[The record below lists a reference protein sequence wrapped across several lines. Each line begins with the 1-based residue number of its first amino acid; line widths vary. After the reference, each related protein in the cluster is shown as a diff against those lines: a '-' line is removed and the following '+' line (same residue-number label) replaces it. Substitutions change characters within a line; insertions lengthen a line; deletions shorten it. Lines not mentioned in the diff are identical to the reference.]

1 MVCGKRWISIV
12 MERFSQSSPE
22 GLVSWPTLASSLLC
36 CLPLTGWSV
45 GFVTFLQSTMTL
57 LLCTCQE
64 PFRSWE
70 FGKVGKR
77 LHWEKAQMPGP
88 SGGSW
93 CLDRLESLSFL
104 EPCRLLHDSR
114 VLSVLLASGWAKAM
128 SWLWNLRV
136 TEGQYKNDYAVAAVY
151 SLSHV
156 WLFATPQTVACQAP
170 LSMGFPR
177 WKSWSWLPFSSP
189 GDLPD
194 TGIELASPAWQAES
208 SPLSNQGSPRM
219 TVISIYLL
227 SGCSVLGTMA
237 GIYILYILFNVVF
250 PHNFSHRWLLLL
262 IYLFLS
268 MIYSIQNSK
277 GIKIFA
283 VSL

>member
-1 MVCGKRWISIV
+1 MTLSITSNPV
-12 MERFSQSSPE
+12 VFNW
-22 GLVSWPTLASSLLC
+22 GLVESSMELSKNADVQV
-36 CLPLTGWSV
+36 LTQTFTTRSSGVRAGGAIHFQNTYW
-45 GFVTFLQSTMTL
+45 GF
-57 LLCTCQE
+57 
-64 PFRSWE
+64 
-70 FGKVGKR
+70 
-77 LHWEKAQMPGP
+77 
-88 SGGSW
+88 
-93 CLDRLESLSFL
+93 
-104 EPCRLLHDSR
+104 
-114 VLSVLLASGWAKAM
+114 
-128 SWLWNLRV
+128 WN
-136 TEGQYKNDYAVAAVY
+136 D
-151 SLSHV
+151 V

-208 SPLSNQGSPRM
+208 SPLSNQGNPRM

-227 SGCSVLGTMA
+227 SGCSVLGTTA

-250 PHNFSHRWLLLL
+250 PHNFSQRWLLLL